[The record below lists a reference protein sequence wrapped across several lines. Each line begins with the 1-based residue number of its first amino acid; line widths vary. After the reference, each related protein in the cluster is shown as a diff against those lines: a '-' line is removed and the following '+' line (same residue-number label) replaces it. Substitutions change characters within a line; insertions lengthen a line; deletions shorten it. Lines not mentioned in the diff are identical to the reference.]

1 MKFGECH
8 STLLLYDSHTH
19 THIYIYI
26 EKVGSTLN
34 NWCGAVCQVLVFNYY
49 SLNCNVLM
57 RIMVIWDPLKYLCV
71 CVHMYMYDVCTMYM
85 CLSTHSTTLLIKNT
99 NKIK

>member
-57 RIMVIWDPLKYLCV
+57 RTNANHGNLRDPLKYLCV
-71 CVHMYMYDVCTMYM
+71 YTCMMYVRCTCV
-85 CLSTHSTTLLIKNT
+85 
-99 NKIK
+99 